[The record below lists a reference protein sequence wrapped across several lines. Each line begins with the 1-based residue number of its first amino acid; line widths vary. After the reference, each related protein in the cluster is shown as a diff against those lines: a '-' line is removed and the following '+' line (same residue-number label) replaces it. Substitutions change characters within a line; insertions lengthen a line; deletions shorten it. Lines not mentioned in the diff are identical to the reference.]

1 MPLTE
6 ELVTLDLSGDPYS
19 DNGAGIL
26 YFVLPNKTAV
36 AEALLKPE
44 NVAGLLP
51 TATLTYTATVGED
64 TYTATKTGY
73 TFAAGKYYAGTLKM
87 NKYPIALSAVTSDY
101 IGSVITTD
109 GNVYATVADATAAS
123 KTALAMIAYVGSS
136 TGVDGKTH
144 GLALALSNE
153 DGTKN
158 WTIAT
163 GAGGAAAHTPAAPTS
178 ITSSWMV
185 PSKDQW
191 TSMIN
196 AAGGYVVLRNG
207 FSSIGG
213 DNLNNGSYW
222 SSTGDDSNSS
232 KAWGINFNSGD
243 WLSSAKTNY
252 RNVRASLAF

>member
-1 MPLTE
+1 
-6 ELVTLDLSGDPYS
+6 
-19 DNGAGIL
+19 
-26 YFVLPNKTAV
+26 
-36 AEALLKPE
+36 
-44 NVAGLLP
+44 
-51 TATLTYTATVGED
+51 
-64 TYTATKTGY
+64 
-73 TFAAGKYYAGTLKM
+73 
-87 NKYPIALSAVTSDY
+87 
-101 IGSVITTD
+101 
-109 GNVYATVADATAAS
+109 
-123 KTALAMIAYVGSS
+123 MIAYVGSS

-178 ITSSWMV
+178 ITSSWML

-196 AAGGYVVLRNG
+196 AAGGYVALRNG
-207 FSSIGG
+207 FSSVGG
-213 DNLNNGSYW
+213 DNLNKGSYW

-252 RNVRASLAF
+252 RNVRACLAF